1 MEHSTHEPSSVL
13 SGDLPPIPADF
24 APRLSPP
31 GEVPVRRRRRLAAG
45 VLLGLTG
52 LTAAGAVLVSTC
64 TLCYAVSAGDA
75 APLAF
80 VPATETYQTAV
91 SQVEDQVSRILQE
104 DYAYPQ
110 QTTVALTIA
119 PKEQLQTPAQLTDRL
134 METVDQVAVR
144 CLLTVDGVPVAAC
157 GQRQTID
164 QAL

>member
-13 SGDLPPIPADF
+13 PGELPPIPADF
-24 APRLSPP
+24 SPRLSPP
-31 GEVPVRRRRRLAAG
+31 GEVPVRRRRRRLAAG

-91 SQVEDQVSRILQE
+91 SQVEDQVSQILQE

-119 PKEQLQTPAQLTDRL
+119 PKEQLQTPAQLWIGWRSAGCSPWT
-134 METVDQVAVR
+134 
-144 CLLTVDGVPVAAC
+144 GSP
-157 GQRQTID
+157 
-164 QAL
+164 